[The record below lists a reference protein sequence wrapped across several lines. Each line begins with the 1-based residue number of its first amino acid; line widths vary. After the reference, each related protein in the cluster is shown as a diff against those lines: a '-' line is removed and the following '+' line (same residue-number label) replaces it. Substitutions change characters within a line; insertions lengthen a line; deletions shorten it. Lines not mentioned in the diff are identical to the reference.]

1 MADARYH
8 HGDLEQAIIETAKEM
23 LERSGI
29 AELSLRD
36 IAKHIGV
43 SHQAPYKHFA
53 SKAEVL
59 LAIRTEGFQKLAA
72 TTRRATAKHPRSPR
86 LQLEVAAI
94 SYVRLALVSPAVYQ
108 LMFGGQIR
116 PDEVEPEHQAAAK
129 DSFAALADIFQP
141 DGAPYSETTTLRTRL
156 VWAMVHGIASLRIN
170 GFLSNQS
177 EGLDEI
183 TKSACRVL
191 SKDWFRTGR
200 SGR

>member
-1 MADARYH
+1 MMGSRWGRKDRPPL
-8 HGDLEQAIIETAKEM
+8 GSST
-23 LERSGI
+23 
-29 AELSLRD
+29 
-36 IAKHIGV
+36 
-43 SHQAPYKHFA
+43 
-53 SKAEVL
+53 
-59 LAIRTEGFQKLAA
+59 IRAWHRPK
-72 TTRRATAKHPRSPR
+72 RR
-86 LQLEVAAI
+86 
-94 SYVRLALVSPAVYQ
+94 YVRLALESPAVYQ

-116 PDEVEPEHQAAAK
+116 PDEVELEQHAAAK

-141 DGAPYSETTTLRTRL
+141 DGAPYSETTTLRTHL